1 MAPPAAPAPSTASE
15 APGLPEP
22 RNLLVDD
29 VSEPALARFREAFLA
44 EVKRSR
50 GQADWGMVFMTAR
63 RVEVAVGSVTFV
75 YESQPKL
82 MAGRFEALRP
92 GLSELATALAGR
104 PMAVAC
110 KVEAGPASA
119 ARSPQQSEKDRL
131 KAAAMAEP
139 AVQALLDVYPAD
151 IRDVEEVKE

>member
-1 MAPPAAPAPSTASE
+1 MRPRRRHRRR
-15 APGLPEP
+15 PEP
-22 RNLLVDD
+22 TRQRRNLLVDD
-29 VSEPALARFREAFLA
+29 VSEPALARFREAFLG

-50 GQADWGMVFMTAR
+50 GQADWGMVFLPAR

-82 MAGRFEALRP
+82 MATRFEALRP
-92 GLSELATALAGR
+92 GLSELATSLAGR
-104 PMAVAC
+104 PMVVACRVEGGPAVAAPTA
-110 KVEAGPASA
+110 KQG
-119 ARSPQQSEKDRL
+119 EKDRL

-139 AVQALLDVYPAD
+139 AVQKLLDVFPAD